1 MATLERVA
9 ALELLVLALKRSLV
23 SVANRTVALKKLTG
37 YLDGDHRRALLGI
50 HQRVVNL
57 ACAPKVHRKV
67 RVCVQSAAD
76 IHVKPW
82 WNRQTMVELPL
93 CLRLRQVFVRLLASG
108 WTGPKQLVGRNHNWR
123 ARLLLGL
130 VASQRKRTDGRS
142 KLRVGLS
149 REPSII

>member
-23 SVANRTVALKKLTG
+23 SVANRTAALKKLTG

-67 RVCVQSAAD
+67 LVRVQSAAD
-76 IHVKPW
+76 IHAKPW
-82 WNRQTMVELPL
+82 WKRQTMVEAAAVVATETSLRKAA
-93 CLRLRQVFVRLLASG
+93 CLWLDWPEAARPTKSQLARSASAWSG
-108 WTGPKQLVGRNHNWR
+108 CVSAQTH
-123 ARLLLGL
+123 
-130 VASQRKRTDGRS
+130 
-142 KLRVGLS
+142 
-149 REPSII
+149 